1 MEKLN
6 TLEKTFEYLTW
17 STLICGA
24 YIFKEKEEYKM
35 IILLIAGIFF
45 VLYSALAVYK
55 WLRLK
60 KEQNN

>member
-6 TLEKTFEYLTW
+6 TLKRISGYLAW

-24 YIFKEKEEYKM
+24 YIFREKHKM
-35 IILLIAGIFF
+35 MILVIAGIFF
-45 VLYSALAVYK
+45 VLYGALAVYK